1 MTTETNPPNPDADID
16 VTSPEFKIAHDRLVE
31 VFAHRS
37 ARGTENPD
45 EPDTVQAMQI
55 ALNLPKQHAVDRKS
69 VV

>member
-1 MTTETNPPNPDADID
+1 MTAETNPPNLDVDLD

-45 EPDTVQAMQI
+45 EPDTVQALSLI
-55 ALNLPKQHAVDRKS
+55 HI
-69 VV
+69 